1 MTHPLRALPCVP
13 APSRPAFRGFGER
26 LSRAAF
32 ALALL
37 FLFVPAASAQ
47 SVTQGDI
54 TVSDCWSRAVP
65 AGGKVAGGYLTIENH
80 AATPDRL
87 VSATAEIAG
96 KADLHEMA
104 MKDGVMTMR
113 PVEGGLAIPASGKV
127 ELEPGAYHLMFTELK
142 RRPKK
147 GESFAG
153 TLTFEKAGT
162 VKVTFSVDSIGAMGP
177 DHGGM
182 KDMKGMKG
190 MKGMDE

>member
-1 MTHPLRALPCVP
+1 MESTMTHPLSALPRVP
-13 APSRPAFRGFGER
+13 ALSRPAFRSFEER
-26 LSRAAF
+26 LGLALF
-32 ALALL
+32 TLALL
-37 FLFVPAASAQ
+37 LVLVHAAAAQ

-54 TVSDCWSRAVP
+54 TVSNCWSRAVP

-96 KADLHEMA
+96 KADLHQMS
-104 MKDGVMTMR
+104 MKDGIMTMR

-127 ELEPGAYHLMFTELK
+127 ELKPGAYHLMFTELK

-162 VKVTFSVDSIGAMGP
+162 VKVTFSVDAIGAMGP
-177 DHGGM
+177 DHGS
-182 KDMKGMKG
+182 MKG
-190 MKGMDE
+190 MKGMDK